1 MRGSERRNHR
11 LKRTGMV
18 FSAVGL
24 VMTVFLAIGQV
35 GLIAASADGWNDRS
49 GGSASTRNGGST
61 DSVKVRTAAA
71 APRNDGAKGDLVAGP
86 VVNNLAIVTNQVDS
100 FEGILAGTS
109 DWVTSNLCAGNG
121 PCYKE
126 LDNVPERML
135 LKGLTPGTEYTFT
148 VYLDAFD
155 GAGHPGFSNLN
166 QGHVEAGASGLSVAQ
181 NADLSCGGGTCLSYT
196 FTFTATAANAEI
208 RWNAQVALGAHRFG
222 GSSLSSQLAEANK
235 TLPLPVNDI
244 LLDVRAHK
252 FNDLNGNGTQDAG
265 ESDLEGWTM
274 TLYSGPSCAGN
285 PIDVAGNA
293 GTDTNPGVTDASGNV
308 DWTNLSASDG
318 DQNGRFSVQET
329 LQGGWSNTTPLCQEV
344 SIIGTQ
350 NQAIFGNQRLA
361 SNLTIT
367 KSADVT
373 SIGPN
378 SQFTYTVTVTNT
390 GNGQATG
397 VVVTDDLP
405 NSLIP
410 RSATFDVDPGNPGG
424 SGTCDIS
431 SGDVVRCPG
440 SGQGTITLAASDPN
454 SQSDTVVVTIRVET
468 GNTCRILHNTAS
480 VDWAENPNPSTPL
493 TSNRVDV
500 TVTGCRIA
508 ISKVASTVSP
518 TAGSPFSYSILAESL
533 DVLPVTNVTIT
544 DTIPAN
550 LSIVSATYDV
560 NPGAGGGTGSC
571 SISGQDV
578 TCAVGTLAGHDNLT
592 GDGPDAVKVIITVQ
606 APNTCV
612 QIDNKAAVQWAENG
626 TKPPVESNTATV
638 TVTGCAPGL
647 TLAKTGGDVVSG
659 QDITWTITVT
669 NNGNADAT
677 NVAISDTLPA
687 GFTFVSSNPGS
698 PICTET
704 GGVVSCAL
712 GTLAAGQDTTVDIT
726 ATAPTTCGPYT
737 NTATGTFGTEQ
748 TIPQATG
755 SGDVTGCSPGLTL
768 HKSGPASVGVGGT
781 VTYTV
786 TVGNTGNADAANV
799 TVTDAVDASLTN
811 VQANAS
817 QGSCSVVANG
827 VSCDLGTIPAGG
839 SATISISG
847 TAPTATCPTI
857 TNQAFIG
864 ELGSEIVTTTVTG
877 CTTPPPPPPPPS
889 PTPGIHIVKD
899 GPATAHVGD
908 TITYTFD
915 VNLISGSPSLTNVT
929 VTDPICDGGT
939 LTGPAGD
946 DGDSVLE
953 QAETWGYTCTH
964 VVTSSDP
971 DPLPNTATAEGH
983 SGGTTVTDDDSHEV
997 DIVHPAIQIQ
1007 KQARPQSGSPGDEIT
1022 YTYTVTNTGDV
1033 ELFDISVDD
1042 DVIGHICD
1050 IASLAPGESQECTA
1064 TYTIPEDSP
1073 AHIRN
1078 VAVAEGHD
1086 EWGVQVRDEDTEVI
1100 DFVLGQ
1106 TITPTTTPPTKTPP
1120 GGTAFTGSSA
1130 VIPLSVVALILLTA
1144 GTALLWAGRR
1154 RGRHATTR

>member
-1 MRGSERRNHR
+1 
-11 LKRTGMV
+11 MV
-18 FSAVGL
+18 FSLVGL

-49 GGSASTRNGGST
+49 GGSSSTRDAGSS
-61 DSVKVRTAAA
+61 DVIKVQSDAA
-71 APRNDGAKGDLVAGP
+71 APRNDGGKGNVSAGP
-86 VVNNLAIVTNQVDS
+86 VVNNLAIVSNQVDA
-100 FEGILAGTS
+100 FEGILAGTTN
-109 DWVTSNLCAGNG
+109 WVTSNLCAGNG
-121 PCYKE
+121 ICYKE
-126 LDNVPERML
+126 LENVPERAL
-135 LKGLTPGTEYTFT
+135 FKNLTSGTVYTFT
-148 VYLDAFD
+148 VLVDAFD
-155 GAGHPGFSNLN
+155 GAGHPGFSNIN
-166 QGHVEAGASGLSVAQ
+166 SPQAVSGATGLSMVQ
-181 NADLSCGGGTCLSYT
+181 NANVACGGGSCLSYT
-196 FTFTATAANAEI
+196 FTFTASAANAEI
-208 RWNAQVALGAHRFG
+208 RWNAQLALGAHLFG

-244 LLDVRAHK
+244 LLDIRAHK

-265 ESDLEGWTM
+265 EPDLAGWTM

-285 PIDVAGNA
+285 PVDVTGNA
-293 GTDTNPGVTDASGNV
+293 GTDPNPGVTDANGNV
-308 DWTNLSASDG
+308 DWTNLSRSDG
-318 DQNGRFSVQET
+318 DKDGRFSVQET
-329 LQGGWSNTTPLCQEV
+329 LQGGWTNTTPLCQEV
-344 SIIGTQ
+344 TISGGA

-373 SIGPN
+373 TIGPN
-378 SQFTYTVTVTNT
+378 GLFTYTVTVTNT

-397 VVVTDDLP
+397 VVITDDLP

-410 RSATFDVDPGNPGG
+410 QSATFDVDPGTAGG
-424 SGTCDIS
+424 TGTCDIAT
-431 SGDVVRCPG
+431 GDIVHCPG
-440 SGQGTITLAASDPN
+440 AGQGTITLGASNPN
-454 SQSDTVVVTIRVET
+454 NQSDTVVVTIQVKT
-468 GNTCRILHNTAS
+468 GNTCRVLHNTAS
-480 VDWAENPNPSTPL
+480 VDWAENPSAGTPVS
-493 TSNRVDV
+493 SNRVDV
-500 TVTGCRIA
+500 TVTGCSIA

-518 TAGSPFSYSILAESL
+518 TAGSQFIYTILAESL
-533 DVLPVTNVTIT
+533 DIQPVTNVTIT

-560 NPGAGGGTGSC
+560 NPGAAGGTGNC
-571 SISGQDV
+571 SVSGQDV
-578 TCAVGTLAGHDNLT
+578 SCSVGTLAGYDTTT

-612 QIDNKAAVQWAENG
+612 QIDNKAAVQWTENG
-626 TKPPVESNTATV
+626 TNPPVESNTATV
-638 TVTGCAPGL
+638 TVTGCAPSL
-647 TLAKTGGDVVSG
+647 TLAKTGGDVAYG

-698 PICTET
+698 PTCTEA
-704 GGVVSCAL
+704 GGVVSCNL
-712 GTLAAGQDTTVDIT
+712 GTIAGGQSTTVDIT
-726 ATAPTTCGPYT
+726 ATAPDTCGPYT
-737 NTATGTFGTEQ
+737 NTVTGTFGTEQ

-768 HKSGPASVGVGGT
+768 HKTGPGSVATGGN
-781 VTYTV
+781 VAYTV
-786 TVGNTGNADAANV
+786 TVGNTGNADSANV
-799 TVTDAVDASLTN
+799 TVTDSVDADLTN
-811 VQANAS
+811 VQATPS
-817 QGSCSVVANG
+817 QGSCSVVGNA
-827 VSCDLGTIPAGG
+827 VSCDLGIIPAGG

-847 TAPTATCPTI
+847 TVPTGTCPAI

-877 CTTPPPPPPPPS
+877 CTTPPPPP
-889 PTPGIHIVKD
+889 TPGIQIVKG
-899 GPATAHVGD
+899 GPDTAHVGD

-915 VNLISGSPSLTNVT
+915 VSLISGSPSLTNVS
-929 VTDPICDGGT
+929 VTDPICDAGT
-939 LTGPAGD
+939 LAGPTGD

-953 QAETWGYTCTH
+953 QGETWGYTCTH

-971 DPLPNTATAEGH
+971 DPLPNTATVEGH

-997 DIVHPAIQIQ
+997 DIVHPAIRIQ
-1007 KQARPQSGSPGDEIT
+1007 KQARPQAGSPGDEIT

-1033 ELFDISVDD
+1033 TLFDISVDD

-1050 IASLAPGESQECTA
+1050 IASLAPGDSKECTA

-1086 EWGVQVRDEDTEVI
+1086 EWGVQVRDDDTQVI

-1106 TITPTTTPPTKTPP
+1106 TITPTPTKTPP
-1120 GGTAFTGSSA
+1120 GGTAFTGSSEL
-1130 VIPLSVVALILLTA
+1130 IPLSVVALMLLTA
-1144 GTALLWAGRR
+1144 GTALLWVGRR
-1154 RGRHATTR
+1154 RSRQATTR

>member
-1 MRGSERRNHR
+1 V
-11 LKRTGMV
+11 L
-18 FSAVGL
+18 
-24 VMTVFLAIGQV
+24 GQ
-35 GLIAASADGWNDRS
+35 
-49 GGSASTRNGGST
+49 
-61 DSVKVRTAAA
+61 
-71 APRNDGAKGDLVAGP
+71 
-86 VVNNLAIVTNQVDS
+86 
-100 FEGILAGTS
+100 
-109 DWVTSNLCAGNG
+109 
-121 PCYKE
+121 
-126 LDNVPERML
+126 
-135 LKGLTPGTEYTFT
+135 
-148 VYLDAFD
+148 
-155 GAGHPGFSNLN
+155 
-166 QGHVEAGASGLSVAQ
+166 
-181 NADLSCGGGTCLSYT
+181 
-196 FTFTATAANAEI
+196 
-208 RWNAQVALGAHRFG
+208 
-222 GSSLSSQLAEANK
+222 
-235 TLPLPVNDI
+235 
-244 LLDVRAHK
+244 
-252 FNDLNGNGTQDAG
+252 
-265 ESDLEGWTM
+265 
-274 TLYSGPSCAGN
+274 
-285 PIDVAGNA
+285 
-293 GTDTNPGVTDASGNV
+293 
-308 DWTNLSASDG
+308 
-318 DQNGRFSVQET
+318 
-329 LQGGWSNTTPLCQEV
+329 
-344 SIIGTQ
+344 
-350 NQAIFGNQRLA
+350 
-361 SNLTIT
+361 
-367 KSADVT
+367 
-373 SIGPN
+373 
-378 SQFTYTVTVTNT
+378 
-390 GNGQATG
+390 
-397 VVVTDDLP
+397 
-405 NSLIP
+405 
-410 RSATFDVDPGNPGG
+410 
-424 SGTCDIS
+424 
-431 SGDVVRCPG
+431 
-440 SGQGTITLAASDPN
+440 
-454 SQSDTVVVTIRVET
+454 
-468 GNTCRILHNTAS
+468 
-480 VDWAENPNPSTPL
+480 
-493 TSNRVDV
+493 
-500 TVTGCRIA
+500 
-508 ISKVASTVSP
+508 
-518 TAGSPFSYSILAESL
+518 
-533 DVLPVTNVTIT
+533 NVT
-544 DTIPAN
+544 
-550 LSIVSATYDV
+550 
-560 NPGAGGGTGSC
+560 C
-571 SISGQDV
+571 S
-578 TCAVGTLAGHDNLT
+578 VGTLAGYDKTT
-592 GDGPDAVKVIITVQ
+592 GDGPDAVIVTITVQ
-606 APNTCV
+606 APSSCV
-612 QIDNKAAVQWAENG
+612 QIQNTAAVQWTENG
-626 TKPPVESNTATV
+626 SEPPVDSNAATV

-647 TLAKTGGDVVSG
+647 TL
-659 QDITWTITVT
+659 
-669 NNGNADAT
+669 
-677 NVAISDTLPA
+677 
-687 GFTFVSSNPGS
+687 
-698 PICTET
+698 
-704 GGVVSCAL
+704 
-712 GTLAAGQDTTVDIT
+712 
-726 ATAPTTCGPYT
+726 
-737 NTATGTFGTEQ
+737 
-748 TIPQATG
+748 
-755 SGDVTGCSPGLTL
+755 
-768 HKSGPASVGVGGT
+768 HKSGPTTVSVGGT

-877 CTTPPPPPPPPS
+877 CTPPPPPPPPPPS

-929 VTDPICDGGT
+929 VTDPICDAGT